1 MIELAKQI
9 RKRIIDVMA
18 KNGGHLASNLGVVEL
33 TIALHEVFDSPKDKL
48 IFDTSHQTYAHKL
61 LTGRSDRF
69 DKIRKAGGLY
79 GFAAPHESP
88 HDHFYAG
95 HGATS
100 LSLALGCAKARDLT
114 EGDEYVVPIIG
125 DAMLTC
131 GLAYEALDNIPKDL
145 KRFIIILNDNEMSIS
160 NNVGAIS
167 EVLSQL
173 LNRPQSNKFYH
184 EAANFLRKIPTVGD
198 KLALKGKKL
207 KESLKTLSGSD
218 APFFEHFNLA
228 YVGPIDGHDIEEMI
242 KVFTAVKDLDKPVI
256 IHVKTIK
263 GCGLAKAENEPITYH
278 GAKPFDPDT
287 GEFIPAKSQL
297 TFPKAFGKYLLQMG
311 EKHKNIVAISPAT
324 PVGTALVPF
333 MEKYPERS
341 LDVGIAEGHAVTY
354 AGGLAYQNKTKPI
367 LSVYSTFLQRGF
379 DNIFH
384 DVCIQDLPVIFAID
398 RAGIS
403 SGDGITH
410 HGIYD
415 ISFLSSLPNMVIC
428 QPRDGHVLKELMESA
443 LDFKHPTAIRY
454 PNLPTTDTTGMIKKR
469 LLGKGEVLAEGKDIA
484 IIALGHMC
492 TTALTVRDILSEHA
506 LNITVVDPIFVKP
519 LDTDLIDHLLLS
531 HSMLITLEEHVL
543 TGGLGSLINTY
554 VMKNG
559 CTKTAVFNLALPE
572 TPIHPGSYSSI
583 MENLGLDADTIAK
596 TILENTSL
604 EVTV

>member
-1 MIELAKQI
+1 MKEQARLI

-33 TIALHEVFDSPKDKL
+33 SIALHEVFNSPKDKL

-69 DKIRKAGGLY
+69 DKIRKHGGLY

-114 EGDEYVVPIIG
+114 GGDEYIVPIIG

-145 KRFIIILNDNEMSIS
+145 KKFIIILNDNEMSIS

-173 LNRPQSNKFYH
+173 LNRPQSNRFYH
-184 EAANFLRKIPTVGD
+184 ETANFLRKLPFFGE
-198 KLALKGKKL
+198 KLAFKGKKL

-228 YVGPIDGHDIEEMI
+228 YVGPIDGHDIDEMI
-242 KVFTAVKDLDKPVI
+242 KVFNAVKDLDKPVI
-256 IHVKTIK
+256 VHVKTVK
-263 GCGLAKAENEPITYH
+263 GCGLKKAEMEPITYH

-287 GEFIPAKSQL
+287 GEFIPGKAQL

-311 EKHKNIVAISPAT
+311 ERHKNIVALSPAT

-341 LDVGIAEGHAVTY
+341 LDVGIAEGHAVTF

-379 DNIFH
+379 DNVFH
-384 DVCIQDLPVIFAID
+384 DVCIQNLPVIFAID

-415 ISFLSSLPNMVIC
+415 ISYLSAMPNMIIC

-443 LDFKHPTAIRY
+443 MKLRNPTAIRY
-454 PNLPTTDTTGMIKKR
+454 PNLPTTDTSETIKNR
-469 LLGKGEVLAEGKDIA
+469 PLGKGEILAEGQDVA

-492 TTALTVRDILSEHA
+492 KTALDVREILSQQG

-519 LDTDLIDHLLLS
+519 LDVSLIDKLILS
-531 HSMLITLEEHVL
+531 HKVLITLEEHVL

-554 VMKNG
+554 IMRSG
-559 CTKTAVFNLALPE
+559 YTKTQVLNFALPE
-572 TPIHPGSYSSI
+572 TPIHPGSYAQI
-583 MENLGLDADTIAK
+583 MESCGLDADTIAK